1 MKKWYLLG
9 LLVVV
14 LLWLAGAFII
24 LPATEK
30 ALTTAATT
38 ALADPVHRMAFE
50 AVKVKFSGKEAVLT
64 GEVAS
69 QADRKAAEALITN
82 DVRSGS
88 GFNPVISVR
97 NAIVV
102 SDEYAMKHPKP
113 WLMVMLTPS
122 GASLSGVLPKAEDR
136 EAAEKAL
143 TMALGSAATK
153 LTNQIKSA
161 PELSSIRPALDL
173 PATLASRDV
182 ADLATRAKSDARL
195 QSAIA
200 ISACDGRWTL
210 LPAETGIAEIATAL
224 GNAQP
229 DLNLVSAAY
238 APLEALKVDLAE
250 KERLALLPAPSL
262 GFAITGQTIRIT
274 GTLADQAARDALLKA
289 VAAKYPGLRP
299 EDLTALSPTVKP
311 GGDWT
316 KALANAPKPGDLPVI
331 FGLGSPDAKP
341 VVWDG
346 RATADAFAQVLAS
359 AGAAAVPS
367 QPLFS
372 ALDLFNKQKADDT
385 AAAAKAKA
393 DADSKA
399 KAEADA
405 KAKAMSA
412 PTPSAAP
419 PSAAT
424 RTPGYVGYALAGNAV
439 RLFGIVGSEVQK
451 TDLLK
456 SAALAFPGLQLDSN
470 GLRIDANRAAPGI
483 TFPSG
488 LDLKTPTIGFLNASA
503 APTTF
508 KADAFDSE
516 IVKALPT
523 AGFQESDLA
532 TALVGF
538 RSELVKT
545 GSLKLDDPFL
555 SLASDGKT
563 LTVVGEIADA
573 AARQAFLDG
582 LKASA
587 TGLTID
593 DSQFTVSPL
602 VTKGGDLAITLKS
615 LPKFEPGKPQI
626 VSARPGQTARA
637 GVVHGI
643 YFGTGSDRSKDQ
655 ERALFQVR
663 RLLIINPAA
672 KFEIVGHTDNVGK
685 PEANTRLSQDRAQ
698 KFTDYLQAAGIP
710 AAQLS
715 TRGAGPNEPI
725 ADNSTDS
732 GRALNRRVDV
742 LLK

>member
-9 LLVVV
+9 LLIVL
-14 LLWLAGAFII
+14 LLWLAGAFIL
-24 LPATEK
+24 LPSTER
-30 ALTTAATT
+30 ALTTAATS
-38 ALADPVHRMAFE
+38 ALADPEHRLAFE
-50 AVKVKFSGKEAVLT
+50 DVKVMFSGQEALLT

-69 QADRKAAEALITN
+69 QADRQAAEALIAQKI
-82 DVRSGS
+82 RLGS
-88 GFNPVISVR
+88 SLNPVIAVR
-97 NAIVV
+97 NALVV
-102 SDEYAMKHPKP
+102 SDEYALKHPKP
-113 WLMVMLTPS
+113 WLMVLLTPN
-122 GASLSGVLPKAEDR
+122 GPTVSGVLPKAADR
-136 EAAEKAL
+136 EAATKAL
-143 TMALGSAATK
+143 GASLGASGAALV
-153 LTNQIKSA
+153 NQIKSA
-161 PELSSIRPALDL
+161 PELSNIRPAPDL
-173 PATLASRDV
+173 TATLASRDV
-182 ADLATRAKSDARL
+182 ADLAARAKADARL
-195 QSAIA
+195 RSAIA

-210 LPAETGIAEIATAL
+210 LPAETGIAAIATAL
-224 GNAQP
+224 GSAHP
-229 DLNLVSAAY
+229 DLSLVSAAY
-238 APLEALKVDLAE
+238 APLEALKVEQAE
-250 KERLALLPAPSL
+250 KERLALLPAPAL

-289 VAAKYPGLRP
+289 ITAKYPGLRP
-299 EDLTALSPTVKP
+299 EDLTTISPTVKP
-311 GGDWT
+311 VSDWT
-316 KALANAPKPGDLPVI
+316 KALAECPKAGTTPVI

-341 VVWDG
+341 VIWDG
-346 RATADAFAQVLAS
+346 KATADTFAKTLAS
-359 AGAAAVPS
+359 SGAGAVLS
-367 QPLFS
+367 QPLFG
-372 ALDLFNKQKADDT
+372 ALELFHKQKADE
-385 AAAAKAKA
+385 AAALAKAKA
-393 DADSKA
+393 DAEAKA

-412 PTPSAAP
+412 PTPPAAAS
-419 PSAAT
+419 PSVS
-424 RTPGYVGYALAGNAV
+424 RTPGYVGYALSGNGV
-439 RLFGIVGSEVQK
+439 RLFGVLGSDAQK
-451 TDLLK
+451 ADLLK
-456 SAALAFPGLQLDSN
+456 SAALAFPGLQIDST
-470 GLRIDANRAAPGI
+470 GLHMDVSRNAPAT
-483 TFPSG
+483 TFPTG
-488 LDLKTPTIGFLNASA
+488 IDLKVPVIGFLA
-503 APTTF
+503 AGGPPTTF

-516 IVKALPT
+516 IVKALPL

-538 RSELVKT
+538 RSDLVKA

-573 AARQAFLDG
+573 TARQAFLDG
-582 LKASA
+582 LKSNA

-593 DSQFTVSPL
+593 DSQFTISPL
-602 VTKGGDLAITLKS
+602 VTKGGDIATTLKS

-663 RLLIINPAA
+663 RLLSINPAS

-685 PEANTRLSQDRAQ
+685 PEANTKLSQDRAQ
-698 KFTDYLQAAGIP
+698 KFADYLQAAGVP

-725 ADNSTDS
+725 ADNTTDA